1 MCVTL
6 FPAEQTPSY
15 NNKVSLPSIA
25 TDIANFSIANFPVSA
40 YTEYAL

>member
-25 TDIANFSIANFPVSA
+25 TDVANFPVSA